1 MGRWSGQPLGDLSG
15 EQKIGELVSG
25 ARRQQLSKLPEL
37 SMAAGLLLPWAPS
50 DSLHLFTLLQPSCR
64 AACHAVCSLR
74 PGSLAPVLLLT
85 LPLRGPSF
93 PDLTGTRQWGLG
105 I

>member
-15 EQKIGELVSG
+15 EPKIGELVSG

-50 DSLHLFTLLQPSCR
+50 DSLYLFTLLQPSCR
-64 AACHAVCSLR
+64 AASGQEAWHLCSFLTC
-74 PGSLAPVLLLT
+74 PVL
-85 LPLRGPSF
+85 S
-93 PDLTGTRQWGLG
+93 
-105 I
+105 